1 MTSKFVDTPIPP
13 LVVEVEKWQLRFF
26 AKAVGETNPVYFDE
40 AAARAAGH
48 PSILAPPTY
57 AVTLSLCEADPYA
70 RYRSLGIDWC
80 RMLHAQQG
88 FEYFAP
94 IYAGDRIRF
103 DSRIVDFIQR
113 RQGRL
118 KFLIEETEAWN
129 QHQVLTTRFRKTIVI
144 RHPETGQ

>member
-1 MTSKFVDTPIPP
+1 MTSKFVDTAIPP

-26 AKAVGETNPVYFDE
+26 AKAVGETNPIYFDE

-70 RYRSLGIDWC
+70 RYRGLGIDWC

-94 IYAGDRIRF
+94 IYAGDLIRF
-103 DSRIVDFIQR
+103 ESRIVDFIER

-129 QHQVLTTRFRKTIVI
+129 QHGVLTTRFRKTIVV
-144 RHPETGQ
+144 RDPDVER

>member
-1 MTSKFVDTPIPP
+1 MTSTFVDIPIPP

-26 AKAVGETNPVYFDE
+26 AKAVGETNPIYFDE

-48 PSILAPPTY
+48 LSILAPPTY

-80 RMLHAQQG
+80 RMLHAHQG

-94 IYAGDRIRF
+94 
-103 DSRIVDFIQR
+103 SM
-113 RQGRL
+113 
-118 KFLIEETEAWN
+118 
-129 QHQVLTTRFRKTIVI
+129 
-144 RHPETGQ
+144 PETGSASRAGSSISSSAAAAGSSF